1 MITGEAVPVRK
12 SAGDSVIGGTINV
25 SGALWLRVRA
35 LGADSAVHRIMKLV
49 CEAQMRRP
57 KVNPHPHPHSH
68 PHPHPHPH
76 PHSHQ
81 AAPRDLVGLA
91 LAEHAA
97 EVEEGLA
104 LGLMAAPMHSRSE
117 YTSHPARRPHQ
128 RPRCCTAQ
136 NPQTRTP
143 RASLDST
150 QARTRTTLVTPS
162 AVC

>member
-68 PHPHPHPH
+68 PHPHPHSHPHHYHPH
-76 PHSHQ
+76 PHPH
-81 AAPRDLVGLA
+81 
-91 LAEHAA
+91 
-97 EVEEGLA
+97 
-104 LGLMAAPMHSRSE
+104 
-117 YTSHPARRPHQ
+117 PHQ
-128 RPRCCTAQ
+128 VPPHVALMVDTSWRPDLQHYVVHNVRNHTGWPIQ
-136 NPQTRTP
+136 IFHGP
-143 RASLDST
+143 R
-150 QARTRTTLVTPS
+150 
-162 AVC
+162 